1 MYIATIKN
9 KTFVN
14 GKLTV
19 EVNYNNGKETVSDT
33 YDSNQTQ
40 DESWLSDRIKRKLND
55 LNSLSVINDSIII
68 GEFKFE
74 DSDKS
79 DKEIYQDKATQY
91 MKYMDIARM
100 GIIQSD
106 RPIINE
112 LREWLKENFKN
123 EYVNLF

>member
-1 MYIATIKN
+1 MYTATIKN
-9 KTFVN
+9 KTFIN

-19 EVNYNNGKETVSDT
+19 EVIYSNGEESLPDT
-33 YDSNQTQ
+33 YSSNQAQ

-55 LNSLSVINDSIII
+55 LNSLSFINDSIIV
-68 GEFKFE
+68 GEFKF
-74 DSDKS
+74 DKS
-79 DKEIYQDKATQY
+79 DKSNTEIYQDKAMQY

-112 LREWLKENFKN
+112 LREWLKDNFKN
-123 EYVNLF
+123 EYVNIF